1 MAFLYSY
8 FETTVSVEPTHTV
21 KDCVDPKDNMILECA
36 LSGNAD
42 IILTGD
48 DHLLRLHP
56 WRGILILTP
65 AQYLAL

>member
-1 MAFLYSY
+1 
-8 FETTVSVEPTHTV
+8 
-21 KDCVDPKDNMILECA
+21 MILECA